1 MKKTIAILSAVSLM
15 LLSLVSCEEEEQNQ
29 QNDNPIEYAL
39 SLDSDK
45 GDKGS
50 NNPPPKD

>member
-1 MKKTIAILSAVSLM
+1 MNKTITILSAVSLL

-29 QNDNPIEYAL
+29 QNDNPIVYVL
-39 SLDSDK
+39 SQDGDT

-50 NNPPPKD
+50 SNPPPKD